1 MYIPSL
7 EGTIDRRLLVNY
19 RVEPAYLQRLLPGP
33 FRPKLIH
40 GMGIAGICLISIK
53 QMRPRGLPAPLGFS
67 SEYATHCIAVEWS
80 EHGEYRDGVYI
91 SIRATSLLF
100 KSLIGGSLVPV

>member
-1 MYIPSL
+1 MYIPRL

-40 GMGIAGICLISIK
+40 GMGIAGICLIRLQQI
-53 QMRPRGLPAPLGFS
+53 RPRPLPPAFGLSPRNA
-67 SEYATHCIAVEWS
+67 AHRIAAEWEES
-80 EHGEYRDGVYI
+80 GQPREGV
-91 SIRATSLLF
+91 STPTPTPSPH
-100 KSLIGGSLVPV
+100 ST